1 MKRHFFSLFNK
12 AIYFLV
18 GTLLLYSLMTTIV
31 QRLLEAFE
39 FPPGSALPI
48 LIGATTFIIALI
60 GIMQLYRLRP
70 SSSRDYSFFGKVD
83 SVLRRLDIRVI
94 LALALLLRLGW
105 VLVGRVKPDVD
116 FLVYDQ
122 HAMDFLSKKYWM
134 EPSLPIGASIIFA
147 IHYYFF
153 GHDFRIPLVTIAL
166 VSTIQVWLVYD
177 IIINVTKSRG
187 AANLGAFLLAIWP
200 EHYLY
205 VNLLGSDV
213 LYSGFLLASLWLWS
227 KGRDRIAIWMLGLNF
242 LCGVALGVSH
252 WIRQTSPVFMLAIL
266 LSLIAQ
272 STRHWKDRALSSLA
286 FVVGVVLVIIPIV
299 YFNLANLGDFS
310 IQAAQG
316 FGWSVLV
323 GTNPESRGRYNVQD
337 LHRLDQE
344 LLERPP
350 IPGEHPL
357 LAWNRVAKEMGLK
370 RIAENPVQFVK
381 LVLWH
386 KISILW
392 GSSAHLGWS
401 FASKKLRWA
410 YPEVENWASYWHW
423 LMLFLAAPSAFALA
437 RSPRL
442 PSGWTVVSVYGLA
455 MLLFAAVHLLVE
467 VQPRYHHLFLPFLV
481 LLIGQ
486 GWWLCTIRKDLLS
499 ESSG

>member
-1 MKRHFFSLFNK
+1 M
-12 AIYFLV
+12 
-18 GTLLLYSLMTTIV
+18 LYSLLTTIV

-60 GIMQLYRLRP
+60 GLVQLYRLRP
-70 SSSRDYSFFGKVD
+70 SSSRGSSFFAKVD
-83 SVLRRLDIRVI
+83 SVLQRLDIRII

-122 HAMDFLSKKYWM
+122 RAMDVLSKKYWM

-177 IIINVTKSRG
+177 IVINVTKSRG
-187 AANLGAFLLAIWP
+187 AASLGAFLLAIWP

-213 LYSGFLLASLWLWS
+213 LYSGFLLVSLWLWS
-227 KGRDRIAIWMLGLNF
+227 KGHDCAGIWMFSVNF

-252 WIRQTSPVFMLAIL
+252 WIRQTSPVFMLVIL
-266 LSLIAQ
+266 ISLIAQ
-272 STRHWKDRALSSLA
+272 STHRWKDRVLAGLA
-286 FVVGVVLVIIPIV
+286 FAIGILLVITPIV
-299 YFNLANLGDFS
+299 YFNLTNLDILS
-310 IQAAQG
+310 INAAQS
-316 FGWSVLV
+316 FGWNVLV
-323 GTNPESRGRYNVQD
+323 GTNQESKGRYNTQD

-344 LLERPP
+344 LQRRPP
-350 IPGEHPL
+350 ILGEHSL

-381 LVLWH
+381 LVLWN
-386 KISILW
+386 KIPILW

-401 FASKKLRWA
+401 FASKKWRWA

-423 LMLFLAAPSAFALA
+423 LMLFLAALSAFALA

-442 PSGWTVVSVYGLA
+442 TQDWTVMSIYGLA
-455 MLLFAAVHLLVE
+455 VLLFAGVHLLVE

-486 GWWLCTIRKDLLS
+486 GWWLCTNREELLS
-499 ESSG
+499 ESLGQ